1 MAIIVPASSLRGDKG
16 WGINMTTSSL
26 YNGIWEIDLA
36 RSLVWDDASKTH
48 VQDDVGQERI
58 TLRITGDV
66 QDYEVLYGDRPKIHM
81 GYTARY
87 DDTQWVSYAVREVL
101 SDAADADDAAREIA
115 DFKRRIKAA
124 DGERERSFTVGD
136 SYGLIRLVYVDDLT
150 HYRVSKNPKDE
161 RAQSIMLRRMEP
173 DGKSYLATVLDV
185 HGIVYRIR
193 RFVRVAA

>member
-1 MAIIVPASSLRGDKG
+1 MMG
-16 WGINMTTSSL
+16 NL

-48 VQDDVGQERI
+48 VPDDVGQERI

-66 QDYEVLYGDRPKIHM
+66 QDYEVLYGDRPKIRM

-87 DDTQWVSYAVREVL
+87 DDTKWVSYAVREVL
-101 SDAADADDAAREIA
+101 SDAADIAQEIA

-150 HYRVSKNPKDE
+150 HYRVSKNPKDGL
-161 RAQSIMLRRMEP
+161 AQSIMLRRMEP
-173 DGKSYLATVLDV
+173 DGQSYLATVLDV

-193 RFVRVAA
+193 RFVRVAN